1 MKIGIYD
8 SGIGGLSVL
17 HRALKKMPEAEFI
30 YYADTKHVPY
40 GEKTREQIQELIEM
54 VGEMTEEQFRWFTD
68 QVQRELFY
76 KDDQSS
82 HREDL
87 K

>member
-1 MKIGIYD
+1 MQR
-8 SGIGGLSVL
+8 L
-17 HRALKKMPEAEFI
+17 
-30 YYADTKHVPY
+30 TKNER
-40 GEKTREQIQELIEM
+40 GFCGEMETGMEKTMEQIQELIEM

-76 KDDQSS
+76 KDDQPN

>member
-1 MKIGIYD
+1 M
-8 SGIGGLSVL
+8 
-17 HRALKKMPEAEFI
+17 
-30 YYADTKHVPY
+30 
-40 GEKTREQIQELIEM
+40 EKTREQIQELIEM

-76 KDDQSS
+76 KDDQPS

>member
-1 MKIGIYD
+1 MQC
-8 SGIGGLSVL
+8 LT
-17 HRALKKMPEAEFI
+17 KKGQAFCGEME
-30 YYADTKHVPY
+30 T
-40 GEKTREQIQELIEM
+40 GMEKTMEQIQELIEM

-76 KDDQSS
+76 KGDQPN

>member
-1 MKIGIYD
+1 M
-8 SGIGGLSVL
+8 
-17 HRALKKMPEAEFI
+17 
-30 YYADTKHVPY
+30 
-40 GEKTREQIQELIEM
+40 EKTREQIQELIEM